1 MDTTS
6 NRLKQAMDM
15 REMKQVDIIERTGI
29 SKGALSSYLSGRYV
43 PKQNNIHALAVAL
56 DVSESWLMGYDV
68 DPHRVDA
75 SVSAPAA
82 DPVLSDRDIAL
93 LEKYH
98 SLNSLGKDKLDERA
112 DELCE
117 MEKYKKDA
125 ANSSAA
131 G

>member
-98 SLNSLGKDKLDERA
+98 SLNALGKDKLDERA

-117 MEKYKKDA
+117 MEKYKKDV
-125 ANSSAA
+125 ANSVKA

>member
-125 ANSSAA
+125 VNSAKV

>member
-1 MDTTS
+1 MSD
-6 NRLKQAMDM
+6 KEQA
-15 REMKQVDIIERTGI
+15 RVFAKNLLEMLRITGKTQIEVANAVGVSQQTFNSWCRGI
-29 SKGALSSYLSGRYV
+29 AYPRMGKVQMLADYFGVRKSALV
-43 PKQNNIHALAVAL
+43 
-56 DVSESWLMGYDV
+56 EE
-68 DPHRVDA
+68 
-75 SVSAPAA
+75 SAPAA

-98 SLNSLGKDKLDERA
+98 SLNALGKDKLDERA

-125 ANSSAA
+125 ASSVKA